1 MTLRIKPVKV
11 ISVTR
16 KTDGKLVLNHTKENK
31 Q

>member
-1 MTLRIKPVKV
+1 MTFPVKPTKV

-31 Q
+31 